1 MFCTNCGQK
10 IEDGMKFCPNC
21 GQPVTPETSAA
32 ANASALSTDDAAA
45 VNASALGTEAAATVN
60 ASDLGAD
67 DAAVETVESTTAA
80 SAATEDTSAATDV
93 EASAENA
100 PAGRMDEASA
110 TPAAGSASKMPP
122 ETPDGNASADTL
134 GNTTEQYRRRLE
146 EGRAASGTE
155 GNTSGVAHSTHAG
168 ATDTQL
174 NGSTAQSHSGS
185 SDQTQPN
192 SGTAQ
197 QQTPPPVN
205 HGPAV
210 NGIPSEPD
218 GNGTI
223 RTVGLILLILTV
235 LFAVPQIWITIA
247 SFFHIL
253 QNLFSFSFHGFVD
266 LMYSFLNFI
275 LNVVKLAGYGFIGGG
290 MYLVWK
296 KWSDRDAEPLLMTVI
311 AGGVM
316 LVLEALL
323 RGIFSALFHRY
334 YAIGSASWGIG
345 FAILAI
351 VLLVVL
357 ITQKQLNPFAGLAGN
372 FADGLRRDL
381 DRVTDLAQGKNT
393 SACPNS
399 SAAYGSGYDTNTFDG
414 SDAQQAAGAGAS
426 DAKAYGAAD
435 DSIGAQTSTGD
446 HSTAGGPTGGAGQT
460 TADADG
466 NFNRYYQSQSQP
478 GGVYTGLLKTDR
490 SLVLYILLGFLTC
503 GIYQLY
509 VFYTIMRDVNVACD
523 GDGRHTPGLL
533 EFILFGILTCG
544 IYDLYWF
551 YSVGNRLA
559 DNAPRYGLHFQENGT
574 TLLLWMLIGSL
585 LCFIGS
591 YVGIYFLLNNV
602 NAICSA
608 YNQQR

>member
-10 IEDGMKFCPNC
+10 LEDGMKFCPNC
-21 GQPVTPETSAA
+21 GQPVAPETADA
-32 ANASALSTDDAAA
+32 ANASALST
-45 VNASALGTEAAATVN
+45 EAAATAN
-60 ASDLGAD
+60 ASALGAD
-67 DAAVETVESTTAA
+67 DAAVETVESTTAS
-80 SAATEDTSAATDV
+80 SAAMEDTSAAADA

-110 TPAAGSASKMPP
+110 TPAAGSASEMPP

-134 GNTTEQYRRRLE
+134 GNTTEQYKRRLE

-155 GNTSGVAHSTHAG
+155 ENSSGAAHSTQAG
-168 ATDTQL
+168 ASADTQ
-174 NGSTAQSHSGS
+174 SGS
-185 SDQTQPN
+185 S
-192 SGTAQ
+192 TA

-205 HGPAV
+205 HGPAM
-210 NGIPSEPD
+210 NGIPSEPNGD
-218 GNGTI
+218 GTI

-235 LFAVPQIWITIA
+235 LFAVPQIWTTIA
-247 SFFHIL
+247 SFFRII
-253 QNLFSFSFHGFVD
+253 QNLFSFSFHSFVE

-323 RGIFSALFHRY
+323 RGILSALFHRY

-381 DRVTDLAQGKNT
+381 DRVTDLAQEKN
-393 SACPNS
+393 
-399 SAAYGSGYDTNTFDG
+399 SAARTT
-414 SDAQQAAGAGAS
+414 AS
-426 DAKAYGAAD
+426 DAKAYGATD
-435 DSIGAQTSTGD
+435 DSIGAQTGTAD
-446 HSTAGGPTGGAGQT
+446 HSAVGVSHGNGGPE

-466 NFNRYYQSQSQP
+466 NFNRYYQAKSQT
-478 GGVYTGLLKTDR
+478 GGVYTGPLKTDR

>member
-10 IEDGMKFCPNC
+10 LEYGMKFCPNC
-21 GQPVTPETSAA
+21 GQPVAPETVDA
-32 ANASALSTDDAAA
+32 ANTSALS
-45 VNASALGTEAAATVN
+45 TEAAATAN
-60 ASDLGAD
+60 ASALGAD
-67 DAAVETVESTTAA
+67 DAAVETVESTTAS
-80 SAATEDTSAATDV
+80 SAAMEDTSAAADA

-110 TPAAGSASKMPP
+110 TPAAGSASEMPP

-134 GNTTEQYRRRLE
+134 GNTTEQYKRRLE

-155 GNTSGVAHSTHAG
+155 ENTSGAAHSTQAG
-168 ATDTQL
+168 ASADTQ
-174 NGSTAQSHSGS
+174 SGS
-185 SDQTQPN
+185 S
-192 SGTAQ
+192 TA

-218 GNGTI
+218 GDGTI
-223 RTVGLILLILTV
+223 RTVGFILLILTV
-235 LFAVPQIWITIA
+235 LFAVPQIWTTIA
-247 SFFHIL
+247 SFFRIL
-253 QNLFSFSFHGFVD
+253 QNLVSFSFHGFVN

-290 MYLVWK
+290 LYLVWK

-323 RGIFSALFHRY
+323 RGILSALFQRY

-381 DRVTDLAQGKNT
+381 DRVTDLAQGKNSGAT
-393 SACPNS
+393 D
-399 SAAYGSGYDTNTFDG
+399 GSGYDTNTFG
-414 SDAQQAAGAGAS
+414 GGNPQAAGANAA

-435 DSIGAQTSTGD
+435 GSIGAQTGTGD
-446 HSTAGGPTGGAGQT
+446 HSTAGGATS
-460 TADADG
+460 ADADG
-466 NFNRYYQSQSQP
+466 NFNRYYQSQSQT
-478 GGVYTGLLKTDR
+478 GSVYTGPLKTDR

>member
-21 GQPVTPETSAA
+21 GQPVAPETAA
-32 ANASALSTDDAAA
+32 TANASALSTEA
-45 VNASALGTEAAATVN
+45 VATANASALGTEAAATVN
-60 ASDLGAD
+60 ASALGAD
-67 DAAVETVESTTAA
+67 DVAVETAESTTAA
-80 SAATEDTSAATDV
+80 NAASEDTSAAADA

-110 TPAAGSASKMPP
+110 TPAASSASKMPP

-146 EGRAASGTE
+146 EGHAASGTE
-155 GNTSGVAHSTHAG
+155 GNTSGAAHSTQAG
-168 ATDTQL
+168 AASGTQ
-174 NGSTAQSHSGS
+174 SSSS

-235 LFAVPQIWITIA
+235 LFAVPQIWTTIA

-253 QNLFSFSFHGFVD
+253 QNLFSFSFHGFVN

-323 RGIFSALFHRY
+323 RGILSALFHRY

-399 SAAYGSGYDTNTFDG
+399 SAAYGSGYDTSTFGG
-414 SDAQQAAGAGAS
+414 SDAQQATGAGAF
-426 DAKAYGAAD
+426 
-435 DSIGAQTSTGD
+435 
-446 HSTAGGPTGGAGQT
+446 
-460 TADADG
+460 DADG
-466 NFNRYYQSQSQP
+466 NFNRYYQSQSQK
-478 GGVYTGLLKTDR
+478 GGVYTGPLKTDR
-490 SLVLYILLGFLTC
+490 SLVLYILLGILTC

>member
-21 GQPVTPETSAA
+21 GQPVAPETAA
-32 ANASALSTDDAAA
+32 TANASALS
-45 VNASALGTEAAATVN
+45 TEAAATVN
-60 ASDLGAD
+60 ASALGAD
-67 DAAVETVESTTAA
+67 DAAVETVESTTVA
-80 SAATEDTSAATDV
+80 SAATEDTSAAADA
-93 EASAENA
+93 EASAEN
-100 PAGRMDEASA
+100 
-110 TPAAGSASKMPP
+110 TPAD
-122 ETPDGNASADTL
+122 TPL
-134 GNTTEQYRRRLE
+134 GNTTEQYKHRLE

-155 GNTSGVAHSTHAG
+155 GNTSGAAHSAHAG

-218 GNGTI
+218 GDGTI

-235 LFAVPQIWITIA
+235 LFAVPQIWTTIA
-247 SFFHIL
+247 SFFRIL
-253 QNLFSFSFHGFVD
+253 QNHLFSFSFHGFVNI
-266 LMYSFLNFI
+266 MYSFLNFI

-316 LVLEALL
+316 LVLEVLL
-323 RGIFSALFHRY
+323 RGILSALFHRY

-393 SACPNS
+393 SARPNS
-399 SAAYGSGYDTNTFDG
+399 SAAYGSGYDTSTFGG
-414 SDAQQAAGAGAS
+414 SDAQQATGAGAS
-426 DAKAYGAAD
+426 DAKAYGATD
-435 DSIGAQTSTGD
+435 DSIGAQTGTAD
-446 HSTAGGPTGGAGQT
+446 HSAAGVSHGNGGPE

-466 NFNRYYQSQSQP
+466 NFNRYYQTQSQP
-478 GGVYTGLLKTDR
+478 GGGYTGPLKTDR
-490 SLVLYILLGFLTC
+490 SLVLYILLGILTC

-585 LCFIGS
+585 LCFIGN

>member
-10 IEDGMKFCPNC
+10 LEDGMKFCPNC
-21 GQPVTPETSAA
+21 GQPVAPETADA
-32 ANASALSTDDAAA
+32 ANASALST
-45 VNASALGTEAAATVN
+45 EAAATAN

-67 DAAVETVESTTAA
+67 DAVVETAESTTAS
-80 SAATEDTSAATDV
+80 SAAMEDTSAAADA

-110 TPAAGSASKMPP
+110 TPAAGSASEMPP

-134 GNTTEQYRRRLE
+134 GNTTEQYKRRLE

-155 GNTSGVAHSTHAG
+155 ENSSGAAHSTQAG
-168 ATDTQL
+168 ASADTQ
-174 NGSTAQSHSGS
+174 SGS
-185 SDQTQPN
+185 S
-192 SGTAQ
+192 TA

-205 HGPAV
+205 HGPAM
-210 NGIPSEPD
+210 NGIPSEPNGD
-218 GNGTI
+218 GTI

-235 LFAVPQIWITIA
+235 LFAVPQIWTTIA
-247 SFFHIL
+247 SFFCII
-253 QNLFSFSFHGFVD
+253 QNLFSFSFHSFVE

-316 LVLEALL
+316 LVLETLL

-381 DRVTDLAQGKNT
+381 DRVTDLAQEKN
-393 SACPNS
+393 
-399 SAAYGSGYDTNTFDG
+399 SAARAT
-414 SDAQQAAGAGAS
+414 AS
-426 DAKAYGAAD
+426 DAKAYGATD
-435 DSIGAQTSTGD
+435 DSIGAQTGTAD
-446 HSTAGGPTGGAGQT
+446 HSAAGVSHGNGGPE

-466 NFNRYYQSQSQP
+466 NFNRYYQSQSQT
-478 GGVYTGLLKTDR
+478 GGVYTGPLKTDR

-574 TLLLWMLIGSL
+574 TILLWMLIGSL

-591 YVGIYFLLNNV
+591 YVGIYFLLNNM

>member
-10 IEDGMKFCPNC
+10 LEDGMKFCPNC
-21 GQPVTPETSAA
+21 GQPVAPETADA
-32 ANASALSTDDAAA
+32 ANASALSTDDAA
-45 VNASALGTEAAATVN
+45 
-60 ASDLGAD
+60 
-67 DAAVETVESTTAA
+67 VETVESTTAS
-80 SAATEDTSAATDV
+80 SAAMEDTSAAADA

-110 TPAAGSASKMPP
+110 TPAAGSASEMPP

-134 GNTTEQYRRRLE
+134 GNTTEQYKRRLE

-155 GNTSGVAHSTHAG
+155 ENSSGVAHSTQAG
-168 ATDTQL
+168 ASADTQ
-174 NGSTAQSHSGS
+174 SGS
-185 SDQTQPN
+185 S
-192 SGTAQ
+192 TA

-205 HGPAV
+205 HGPAM
-210 NGIPSEPD
+210 NGIPSEPNGD
-218 GNGTI
+218 GTI

-235 LFAVPQIWITIA
+235 LFAVPQIWTTIA
-247 SFFHIL
+247 SFFRIL
-253 QNLFSFSFHGFVD
+253 QNLFSFSFHSFVE

-316 LVLEALL
+316 LVLETLL

-381 DRVTDLAQGKNT
+381 DRVTDLAQEKN
-393 SACPNS
+393 
-399 SAAYGSGYDTNTFDG
+399 SAARAT
-414 SDAQQAAGAGAS
+414 AS
-426 DAKAYGAAD
+426 DAKAYGATD
-435 DSIGAQTSTGD
+435 DSIGAQTGTAD
-446 HSTAGGPTGGAGQT
+446 HSAAGVSHGNGGPETV
-460 TADADG
+460 DADG

-478 GGVYTGLLKTDR
+478 GGGYTGPLKTDR
-490 SLVLYILLGFLTC
+490 SLVLYILLGILTC

-585 LCFIGS
+585 LCFIGN

>member
-10 IEDGMKFCPNC
+10 LEDGMKFCPNC
-21 GQPVTPETSAA
+21 GQPVAPETAVA
-32 ANASALSTDDAAA
+32 ANASALSTEAAA
-45 VNASALGTEAAATVN
+45 MANASALGAV
-60 ASDLGAD
+60 

-80 SAATEDTSAATDV
+80 SAATEDTSAAADA
-93 EASAENA
+93 EASAEN
-100 PAGRMDEASA
+100 
-110 TPAAGSASKMPP
+110 TPAD
-122 ETPDGNASADTL
+122 TPL
-134 GNTTEQYRRRLE
+134 GNTTEQYKHRLE

-155 GNTSGVAHSTHAG
+155 GNTSGAAHSAHAG

-174 NGSTAQSHSGS
+174 NGSIAQSHSGS

-218 GNGTI
+218 GDGTI

-235 LFAVPQIWITIA
+235 LFAVPQIWTTIA
-247 SFFHIL
+247 SFFRIL
-253 QNLFSFSFHGFVD
+253 QNHLFSFSFHGFVN

-316 LVLEALL
+316 LVLEVLL
-323 RGIFSALFHRY
+323 RGILSALFHRY

-393 SACPNS
+393 SARPNS
-399 SAAYGSGYDTNTFDG
+399 SAAYGSGYDTSTFGG
-414 SDAQQAAGAGAS
+414 SDAQQATGAGAS
-426 DAKAYGAAD
+426 DAKPYGAAD

-460 TADADG
+460 TVDADG

-478 GGVYTGLLKTDR
+478 GGGYTGPLKTDR
-490 SLVLYILLGFLTC
+490 SLVLYILLGILTC

-544 IYDLYWF
+544 IYDLYWL

>member
-10 IEDGMKFCPNC
+10 LEDGMKFCPNC
-21 GQPVTPETSAA
+21 GQPVAPETADA
-32 ANASALSTDDAAA
+32 ANASD
-45 VNASALGTEAAATVN
+45 LGTEAADAAN

-80 SAATEDTSAATDV
+80 SAALEDTSAAADA
-93 EASAENA
+93 EASAESA
-100 PAGRMDEASA
+100 PA
-110 TPAAGSASKMPP
+110 
-122 ETPDGNASADTL
+122 ETPL
-134 GNTTEQYRRRLE
+134 GNTTEQYKRRLE
-146 EGRAASGTE
+146 EGHAASGTE
-155 GNTSGVAHSTHAG
+155 GNSSGAAHSTQAG
-168 ATDTQL
+168 ATDTQS
-174 NGSTAQSHSGS
+174 NGSTAQSSSS
-185 SDQTQPN
+185 SDQAQPN
-192 SGTAQ
+192 SGTTR

-235 LFAVPQIWITIA
+235 LFAVPQIWTTIA
-247 SFFHIL
+247 SFFRIL
-253 QNLFSFSFHGFVD
+253 QNLVSFSFHGFVN

-290 MYLVWK
+290 LYLVWK

-323 RGIFSALFHRY
+323 RGILSALFHRY

-381 DRVTDLAQGKNT
+381 DRVTDLAQGKNSGAT
-393 SACPNS
+393 D
-399 SAAYGSGYDTNTFDG
+399 GSGYDTNTFG
-414 SDAQQAAGAGAS
+414 GGNPQAAGANAA
-426 DAKAYGAAD
+426 DAKAYGAAG
-435 DSIGAQTSTGD
+435 DSIGAQTGTGD
-446 HSTAGGPTGGAGQT
+446 HSTAGGATS
-460 TADADG
+460 ADADG
-466 NFNRYYQSQSQP
+466 NFNRYYQSQSQT
-478 GGVYTGLLKTDR
+478 GSVYTGPLKTDR

>member
-21 GQPVTPETSAA
+21 GQPVTPETAGA
-32 ANASALSTDDAAA
+32 ANASALST
-45 VNASALGTEAAATVN
+45 EAAATAN
-60 ASDLGAD
+60 DSDLGAE
-67 DAAVETVESTTAA
+67 DAAAETVETAAA
-80 SAATEDTSAATDV
+80 SAAPEDTTAAADV
-93 EASAENA
+93 ETSAESA
-100 PAGRMDEASA
+100 TAGPMDEASA
-110 TPAAGSASKMPP
+110 APAADPASEMPAETAAGSTTA
-122 ETPDGNASADTL
+122 ETPL
-134 GNTTEQYRRRLE
+134 GNTTEQYKRRLE
-146 EGRAASGTE
+146 EGHAASGTE
-155 GNTSGVAHSTHAG
+155 GNTSGAA
-168 ATDTQL
+168 
-174 NGSTAQSHSGS
+174 
-185 SDQTQPN
+185 
-192 SGTAQ
+192 

-235 LFAVPQIWITIA
+235 LFAVPQIWSTIA
-247 SFFHIL
+247 SFFRII
-253 QNLFSFSFHGFVD
+253 QNLFSFSYHGFVN
-266 LMYSFLNFI
+266 LIYSFLNFI

-290 MYLVWK
+290 LYLVWK

-311 AGGVM
+311 AGGVV

-323 RGIFSALFHRY
+323 RGIISAIFQRY

-357 ITQKQLNPFAGLAGN
+357 ITQKQLNPFAGLSGN
-372 FADGLRRDL
+372 LADGLRRDL
-381 DRVTDLAQGKNT
+381 DRVTDLAQGKNST
-393 SACPNS
+393 
-399 SAAYGSGYDTNTFDG
+399 GGYDTSTFG
-414 SDAQQAAGAGAS
+414 GGNAQAAGTNAA
-426 DAKAYGAAD
+426 DAKAYGAAG
-435 DSIGAQTSTGD
+435 DSIGAQTGTAD

-478 GGVYTGLLKTDR
+478 GGGYTGPLKTDR

-559 DNAPRYGLHFQENGT
+559 DNAPRYGLRFQENGT

-602 NAICSA
+602 NAICNA
-608 YNQQR
+608 YNQQRS

>member
-21 GQPVTPETSAA
+21 GQPVTPETAGA
-32 ANASALSTDDAAA
+32 ANASALGTDDAAA
-45 VNASALGTEAAATVN
+45 
-60 ASDLGAD
+60 
-67 DAAVETVESTTAA
+67 ETVETAAA
-80 SAATEDTSAATDV
+80 SAAPEDTTAAADV
-93 EASAENA
+93 ETSAESA
-100 PAGRMDEASA
+100 TAGPMDEASA
-110 TPAAGSASKMPP
+110 APAADPASEMPAETAAGSTTA
-122 ETPDGNASADTL
+122 ETPL
-134 GNTTEQYRRRLE
+134 GNTTEQYKRRLE
-146 EGRAASGTE
+146 EGHAASGTE
-155 GNTSGVAHSTHAG
+155 GNTSGAA
-168 ATDTQL
+168 
-174 NGSTAQSHSGS
+174 
-185 SDQTQPN
+185 
-192 SGTAQ
+192 

-235 LFAVPQIWITIA
+235 LFAVPQIWSTIA
-247 SFFHIL
+247 SFFRII
-253 QNLFSFSFHGFVD
+253 QNLFSFSYHGFVN
-266 LMYSFLNFI
+266 LIYSFLNFI

-290 MYLVWK
+290 LYLVWK

-311 AGGVM
+311 AGGVV

-323 RGIFSALFHRY
+323 RGIISAIFQRY

-357 ITQKQLNPFAGLAGN
+357 ITQKQLNPFAGLSGN
-372 FADGLRRDL
+372 LADGLRRDL
-381 DRVTDLAQGKNT
+381 DRVTDLAQGKNST
-393 SACPNS
+393 
-399 SAAYGSGYDTNTFDG
+399 GGYDTSTFG
-414 SDAQQAAGAGAS
+414 GGNAQAAGTNAA
-426 DAKAYGAAD
+426 DAKAYGAAG
-435 DSIGAQTSTGD
+435 DSIGAQTGTAD
-446 HSTAGGPTGGAGQT
+446 HSTAGGPTSGADHGNGGTQT
-460 TADADG
+460 ANADG

-478 GGVYTGLLKTDR
+478 GGGYTGPLKTDR

-559 DNAPRYGLHFQENGT
+559 DNAPRYGLRFQENGT

-602 NAICSA
+602 NAICNA

>member
-10 IEDGMKFCPNC
+10 LEDGMKFCPNC
-21 GQPVTPETSAA
+21 GQPVAPETADA
-32 ANASALSTDDAAA
+32 ANASALGA
-45 VNASALGTEAAATVN
+45 V
-60 ASDLGAD
+60 
-67 DAAVETVESTTAA
+67 DAAVETAESTTAD
-80 SAATEDTSAATDV
+80 AAPEDTSAAADA
-93 EASAENA
+93 EASAESA
-100 PAGRMDEASA
+100 PAGRMDEAFA
-110 TPAAGSASKMPP
+110 TPAAGSASEMPP

-134 GNTTEQYRRRLE
+134 GNTTEQYKRRLE

-155 GNTSGVAHSTHAG
+155 GNTSGAAHSTQAG
-168 ATDTQL
+168 ASADTQS
-174 NGSTAQSHSGS
+174 GSSTAQSHSGS

-218 GNGTI
+218 GDGTI

-235 LFAVPQIWITIA
+235 LFAVPQIWTTIA
-247 SFFHIL
+247 SFFRII
-253 QNLFSFSFHGFVD
+253 QNLFSFSFHSFVE

-323 RGIFSALFHRY
+323 RGILSALFHRY

-357 ITQKQLNPFAGLAGN
+357 ITQKQLNPFTGLAGN

-381 DRVTDLAQGKNT
+381 DRVTDLAQEKN
-393 SACPNS
+393 
-399 SAAYGSGYDTNTFDG
+399 SAARAT
-414 SDAQQAAGAGAS
+414 AS
-426 DAKAYGAAD
+426 DAKAYGATD
-435 DSIGAQTSTGD
+435 DSIGAQTGTAD
-446 HSTAGGPTGGAGQT
+446 HSAAGVSHGNGGSE

-466 NFNRYYQSQSQP
+466 NFNSYYQSQRQT
-478 GGVYTGLLKTDR
+478 GGVYTGPLKTDR

-574 TLLLWMLIGSL
+574 TILLWMLIGSL

>member
-21 GQPVTPETSAA
+21 GQPVTPETAA
-32 ANASALSTDDAAA
+32 VVNASALSTDDAAA
-45 VNASALGTEAAATVN
+45 VNASALGTEAVAAAN
-60 ASDLGAD
+60 ASALDTE
-67 DAAVETVESTTAA
+67 AAAAETVETAA
-80 SAATEDTSAATDV
+80 S
-93 EASAENA
+93 
-100 PAGRMDEASA
+100 ASA
-110 TPAAGSASKMPP
+110 TPADTPLSASTESSSESAPVDRMDEVSDAPAADSASEMSA
-122 ETPDGNASADTL
+122 ETPAENASADTPL
-134 GNTTEQYRRRLE
+134 GNTTEQYKRRLE
-146 EGRAASGTE
+146 EGHAASGTE
-155 GNTSGVAHSTHAG
+155 GNTSGAAHSTQAG
-168 ATDTQL
+168 ATAGTQ
-174 NGSTAQSHSGS
+174 SSSS
-185 SDQTQPN
+185 SDQAHPN
-192 SGTAQ
+192 SGTTR

-235 LFAVPQIWITIA
+235 LFAVPQIWSTIA
-247 SFFHIL
+247 SFFRII
-253 QNLFSFSFHGFVD
+253 QNLFSFSYHGFVN
-266 LMYSFLNFI
+266 LIYSFLNFI

-290 MYLVWK
+290 LYLVWK

-311 AGGVM
+311 AGGVV

-323 RGIFSALFHRY
+323 RGIISAVFQRY

-357 ITQKQLNPFAGLAGN
+357 ITQKQLNPFAGLSGN
-372 FADGLRRDL
+372 LADGLRRDL
-381 DRVTDLAQGKNT
+381 DRVTDLAQGKNST
-393 SACPNS
+393 
-399 SAAYGSGYDTNTFDG
+399 GGYDTSTFG
-414 SDAQQAAGAGAS
+414 GGNAQAAGTNAT
-426 DAKAYGAAD
+426 DAKAYGAAT
-435 DSIGAQTSTGD
+435 DSIGAQNGAAD
-446 HSTAGGPTGGAGQT
+446 HSTAGGQTSGADHGNGGTQ
-460 TADADG
+460 TADEDG

-478 GGVYTGLLKTDR
+478 GGGYTGPLKTDR

-509 VFYTIMRDVNVACD
+509 VFYTIMRDVNVVCD

-559 DNAPRYGLHFQENGT
+559 DNAPRYGLRFQENGT

-602 NAICSA
+602 NAICNA
-608 YNQQR
+608 YNQQRS

>member
-10 IEDGMKFCPNC
+10 LEDGMKFCPNC
-21 GQPVTPETSAA
+21 GQPVAPETADA
-32 ANASALSTDDAAA
+32 ANASALST
-45 VNASALGTEAAATVN
+45 EAAATAN
-60 ASDLGAD
+60 ASALGAD
-67 DAAVETVESTTAA
+67 DAAVETVESTTAS
-80 SAATEDTSAATDV
+80 SAAMEDTSAAADA

-110 TPAAGSASKMPP
+110 TPAAGSASEMPP

-134 GNTTEQYRRRLE
+134 GNTTEQYKRRLE

-155 GNTSGVAHSTHAG
+155 ENSSGVAHSTQAG
-168 ATDTQL
+168 ASADTQ
-174 NGSTAQSHSGS
+174 SGS
-185 SDQTQPN
+185 S
-192 SGTAQ
+192 TA

-205 HGPAV
+205 HGPAM
-210 NGIPSEPD
+210 NGIPSEPNGD
-218 GNGTI
+218 GTI

-235 LFAVPQIWITIA
+235 LFAVPQIWTTIA
-247 SFFHIL
+247 SFFCII
-253 QNLFSFSFHGFVD
+253 QNLFSFSFHSFVE

-323 RGIFSALFHRY
+323 RGILSALFQRY

-381 DRVTDLAQGKNT
+381 DRVTDLAQEKN
-393 SACPNS
+393 
-399 SAAYGSGYDTNTFDG
+399 SAARAT
-414 SDAQQAAGAGAS
+414 AS
-426 DAKAYGAAD
+426 DAKEYGATD
-435 DSIGAQTSTGD
+435 DSIGAQTGTAD
-446 HSTAGGPTGGAGQT
+446 HSAAGVSHGNGGPE

-466 NFNRYYQSQSQP
+466 NFNSYYQAKSQQ
-478 GGVYTGLLKTDR
+478 GGVYTGPLKTDR

>member
-10 IEDGMKFCPNC
+10 LEDGMKFCPNC
-21 GQPVTPETSAA
+21 GQPVAPETADA
-32 ANASALSTDDAAA
+32 ANASALGTGDATAA
-45 VNASALGTEAAATVN
+45 NASALGTEAVVAAN
-60 ASDLGAD
+60 ASTLGTD
-67 DAAVETVESTTAA
+67 DAAAETVETAAA
-80 SAATEDTSAATDV
+80 SAAPEDTPAAADV
-93 EASAENA
+93 ETSAESA
-100 PAGRMDEASA
+100 TAGPMDEASA
-110 TPAAGSASKMPP
+110 APAADPASEMPAETAAGSTTA
-122 ETPDGNASADTL
+122 ETPL
-134 GNTTEQYRRRLE
+134 GNTTEQYKRRLE
-146 EGRAASGTE
+146 EGHASSGTE
-155 GNTSGVAHSTHAG
+155 GNTSGAA
-168 ATDTQL
+168 
-174 NGSTAQSHSGS
+174 
-185 SDQTQPN
+185 
-192 SGTAQ
+192 

-235 LFAVPQIWITIA
+235 LFAVPQIWSTIA
-247 SFFHIL
+247 SFFRII
-253 QNLFSFSFHGFVD
+253 QNLFSFSYHGFVN
-266 LMYSFLNFI
+266 LIYSFLNFI

-290 MYLVWK
+290 LYLVWK

-311 AGGVM
+311 AGGVV

-323 RGIFSALFHRY
+323 RGIISTVFQRY

-357 ITQKQLNPFAGLAGN
+357 ITQKQLNPFAGLSGN

-381 DRVTDLAQGKNT
+381 DRVTNLAQGKN
-393 SACPNS
+393 SATC
-399 SAAYGSGYDTNTFDG
+399 GGGYDTNTFG
-414 SDAQQAAGAGAS
+414 GGNAQAAGVNAA
-426 DAKAYGAAD
+426 DAKAYGAAG
-435 DSIGAQTSTGD
+435 DSIGAQTGTAD

-478 GGVYTGLLKTDR
+478 GGGYTGPLKTDR

-559 DNAPRYGLHFQENGT
+559 DNAPRYGLRFQENGT

-602 NAICSA
+602 NAICNA

>member
-21 GQPVTPETSAA
+21 GQPVTPETAA
-32 ANASALSTDDAAA
+32 VVNASALSTDDADA
-45 VNASALGTEAAATVN
+45 VNASALGT
-60 ASDLGAD
+60 D
-67 DAAVETVESTTAA
+67 DAAAETVETAAAA
-80 SAATEDTSAATDV
+80 SAAPEDTSAAADV
-93 EASAENA
+93 ETSAE
-100 PAGRMDEASA
+100 SA
-110 TPAAGSASKMPP
+110 TA
-122 ETPDGNASADTL
+122 ETPL
-134 GNTTEQYRRRLE
+134 GNTTEQYKRRLE
-146 EGRAASGTE
+146 EGHAASGTE
-155 GNTSGVAHSTHAG
+155 GNTSGAAHSTQAG
-168 ATDTQL
+168 ATAGTQS
-174 NGSTAQSHSGS
+174 NGST
-185 SDQTQPN
+185 DQAQPN
-192 SGTAQ
+192 SGTTR
-197 QQTPPPVN
+197 QQTPSPVN

-235 LFAVPQIWITIA
+235 LFAVPQIWATIA
-247 SFFHIL
+247 SFFRII
-253 QNLFSFSFHGFVD
+253 QNLFSFSYHGFVN
-266 LMYSFLNFI
+266 LIYSFLNFI

-311 AGGVM
+311 AGGVV

-323 RGIFSALFHRY
+323 RGIISAIFQRH

-357 ITQKQLNPFAGLAGN
+357 ITQKQLNPFAGLSGN

-381 DRVTDLAQGKNT
+381 DRVTDLAQGKN
-393 SACPNS
+393 
-399 SAAYGSGYDTNTFDG
+399 SGYDTSTFG
-414 SDAQQAAGAGAS
+414 SSDAQAAGANAS
-426 DAKAYGAAD
+426 NAKAYGAAG
-435 DSIGAQTSTGD
+435 DSIGAQNGAAD
-446 HSTAGGPTGGAGQT
+446 HSTAGGSTGGAGSSS
-460 TADADG
+460 ADADG

-478 GGVYTGLLKTDR
+478 GGYTGPLKTDR

-523 GDGRHTPGLL
+523 GDGKHTPGLL

-559 DNAPRYGLHFQENGT
+559 DNAPRYGLRFQENGT

-602 NAICSA
+602 NAICNA
-608 YNQQR
+608 YNQQRS

>member
-21 GQPVTPETSAA
+21 GQPVTPETAA
-32 ANASALSTDDAAA
+32 V
-45 VNASALGTEAAATVN
+45 VNASALGT
-60 ASDLGAD
+60 D
-67 DAAVETVESTTAA
+67 DAAAETVETAA
-80 SAATEDTSAATDV
+80 VASTAPED
-93 EASAENA
+93 
-100 PAGRMDEASA
+100 
-110 TPAAGSASKMPP
+110 TPAAADVETSAESA
-122 ETPDGNASADTL
+122 TADTPL
-134 GNTTEQYRRRLE
+134 GNTTEQYKHRIE
-146 EGRAASGTE
+146 ENAA
-155 GNTSGVAHSTHAG
+155 
-168 ATDTQL
+168 
-174 NGSTAQSHSGS
+174 
-185 SDQTQPN
+185 
-192 SGTAQ
+192 

-235 LFAVPQIWITIA
+235 LFAVPQIWSTIA
-247 SFFHIL
+247 SFFRII
-253 QNLFSFSFHGFVD
+253 QNLFSFSFHGFVN
-266 LMYSFLNFI
+266 LIYSFLNFI

-290 MYLVWK
+290 LYLVWK

-311 AGGVM
+311 AGGVV

-323 RGIFSALFHRY
+323 RGIISAIFQRH

-357 ITQKQLNPFAGLAGN
+357 ITQKQLNPFAGLSGN
-372 FADGLRRDL
+372 LADGLRRDL
-381 DRVTDLAQGKNT
+381 DRVTDLAQGKN
-393 SACPNS
+393 SNFQPNS
-399 SAAYGSGYDTNTFDG
+399 GATDGSGYDTNTFG
-414 SDAQQAAGAGAS
+414 GGNAQAAGANAA

-435 DSIGAQTSTGD
+435 DSIGAQTGTAG

-478 GGVYTGLLKTDR
+478 GGGYTGPLKTDR

-559 DNAPRYGLHFQENGT
+559 DNAPRYGLRFQENGT

-602 NAICSA
+602 NAICNA
-608 YNQQR
+608 YNQQRS

>member
-10 IEDGMKFCPNC
+10 LEDGMKFCPNC
-21 GQPVTPETSAA
+21 GQPVAPETADA
-32 ANASALSTDDAAA
+32 ANASALSTEAATTA
-45 VNASALGTEAAATVN
+45 NASA
-60 ASDLGAD
+60 LGAD
-67 DAAVETVESTTAA
+67 DAAVETVESTTAS
-80 SAATEDTSAATDV
+80 SAAMEDTSAAADA

-110 TPAAGSASKMPP
+110 TPAAGSASEMPP
-122 ETPDGNASADTL
+122 ETLDGNASADTL
-134 GNTTEQYRRRLE
+134 GNTTEQYKRRLE

-155 GNTSGVAHSTHAG
+155 ENSSGAAHSTQAG
-168 ATDTQL
+168 ASADTQ
-174 NGSTAQSHSGS
+174 SGS
-185 SDQTQPN
+185 S
-192 SGTAQ
+192 TA

-205 HGPAV
+205 HGPAM
-210 NGIPSEPD
+210 NGIPSEPNGD
-218 GNGTI
+218 GTI

-235 LFAVPQIWITIA
+235 LFAVPQIWTTIA
-247 SFFHIL
+247 SFFCII
-253 QNLFSFSFHGFVD
+253 QNLFSFSFHSFVE

-316 LVLEALL
+316 LVLETLL

-381 DRVTDLAQGKNT
+381 DRVTDLAQEKN
-393 SACPNS
+393 
-399 SAAYGSGYDTNTFDG
+399 SAARAT
-414 SDAQQAAGAGAS
+414 AS
-426 DAKAYGAAD
+426 DAKAYGATD
-435 DSIGAQTSTGD
+435 DSIGAQTGTAD
-446 HSTAGGPTGGAGQT
+446 HSAAGVSHGNGGPE

-478 GGVYTGLLKTDR
+478 GGGYTGPLKTDR
-490 SLVLYILLGFLTC
+490 SLVLYILLGILTC

>member
-21 GQPVTPETSAA
+21 GQPVTPETTAT
-32 ANASALSTDDAAA
+32 ANASALSTEAAA
-45 VNASALGTEAAATVN
+45 TANASALGTEAVAA
-60 ASDLGAD
+60 
-67 DAAVETVESTTAA
+67 ETVKTAAAA
-80 SAATEDTSAATDV
+80 SAAPEDTTAAADV
-93 EASAENA
+93 ETSAESA
-100 PAGRMDEASA
+100 TAGPMDEASA
-110 TPAAGSASKMPP
+110 APAADPASEMSPDTPA
-122 ETPDGNASADTL
+122 ENASADTTAETPL
-134 GNTTEQYRRRLE
+134 GNTTEQYKRRLE
-146 EGRAASGTE
+146 EGHAASGTE
-155 GNTSGVAHSTHAG
+155 GNTSGAA
-168 ATDTQL
+168 
-174 NGSTAQSHSGS
+174 
-185 SDQTQPN
+185 
-192 SGTAQ
+192 

-235 LFAVPQIWITIA
+235 LFAVPQIWATIA
-247 SFFHIL
+247 SFFRII
-253 QNLFSFSFHGFVD
+253 QNLFSFSYHGFVN
-266 LMYSFLNFI
+266 LIYSFLNFI

-290 MYLVWK
+290 LYLVWK

-311 AGGVM
+311 AGGVV

-323 RGIFSALFHRY
+323 RGIISAIFQRH

-357 ITQKQLNPFAGLAGN
+357 ITQKQLNPFAGLSGN
-372 FADGLRRDL
+372 LADGLRRDL
-381 DRVTDLAQGKNT
+381 DRVTDLAQGKN
-393 SACPNS
+393 SATC
-399 SAAYGSGYDTNTFDG
+399 GGYDTNTFGG
-414 SDAQQAAGAGAS
+414 SDAQQAAGANAA
-426 DAKAYGAAD
+426 DAKAYGAAA
-435 DSIGAQTSTGD
+435 DSIGAQNGAAD
-446 HSTAGGPTGGAGQT
+446 HSTAGGPTSGADHGNGGTQT
-460 TADADG
+460 ANADG

-478 GGVYTGLLKTDR
+478 GGGYTGPLKTDR

-559 DNAPRYGLHFQENGT
+559 DNAPRYGLRFQENGT

-591 YVGIYFLLNNV
+591 YVGVYFLLNNV
-602 NAICSA
+602 NAICNA
-608 YNQQR
+608 YNQQRS

>member
-21 GQPVTPETSAA
+21 GQPVMPET
-32 ANASALSTDDAAA
+32 AAA
-45 VNASALGTEAAATVN
+45 VNASALGV
-60 ASDLGAD
+60 D
-67 DAAVETVESTTAA
+67 DAAAETVETAAAA
-80 SAATEDTSAATDV
+80 SATPEDTPAAADAET
-93 EASAENA
+93 SAENAPAAADAETSAEGA

-110 TPAAGSASKMPP
+110 ATAADSASEMSAETPAENTSA
-122 ETPDGNASADTL
+122 ETPL
-134 GNTTEQYRRRLE
+134 GNTTEQYKRRLE
-146 EGRAASGTE
+146 EGHAASGTE
-155 GNTSGVAHSTHAG
+155 GNTSGAS
-168 ATDTQL
+168 
-174 NGSTAQSHSGS
+174 
-185 SDQTQPN
+185 
-192 SGTAQ
+192 

-235 LFAVPQIWITIA
+235 LFAVPQIWTTIA
-247 SFFHIL
+247 SFFRII
-253 QNLFSFSFHGFVD
+253 QNLVSFSYHGFVN

-311 AGGVM
+311 AGGVV

-323 RGIFSALFHRY
+323 RGIISAIFQRY
-334 YAIGSASWGIG
+334 YTIGSASWGIG

-357 ITQKQLNPFAGLAGN
+357 ITQKQLNPFAGLSGN
-372 FADGLRRDL
+372 LADGLRRDL

-393 SACPNS
+393 SA
-399 SAAYGSGYDTNTFDG
+399 AYGSGYDTSTFGG
-414 SDAQQAAGAGAS
+414 SNAQQAAGAGAS
-426 DAKAYGAAD
+426 DAQASGAAD
-435 DSIGAQTSTGD
+435 DSIGAQAGGAD
-446 HSTAGGPTGGAGQT
+446 HSTAGGQT

-478 GGVYTGLLKTDR
+478 GGGYTGPLKTDR

-602 NAICSA
+602 NAICNA
-608 YNQQR
+608 YNQQRS

>member
-10 IEDGMKFCPNC
+10 LEDGMKFCPNC
-21 GQPVTPETSAA
+21 GQPVAPETADA
-32 ANASALSTDDAAA
+32 ANASALST
-45 VNASALGTEAAATVN
+45 EAAATAN
-60 ASDLGAD
+60 ASALGAD
-67 DAAVETVESTTAA
+67 DAAVETVESTTAS
-80 SAATEDTSAATDV
+80 SAAMEDTSAAADA

-110 TPAAGSASKMPP
+110 TPAAGSASEMPP

-134 GNTTEQYRRRLE
+134 GNTTEQYKRRLE

-155 GNTSGVAHSTHAG
+155 ENSSGAAHSTQAG
-168 ATDTQL
+168 ASADTQS
-174 NGSTAQSHSGS
+174 GRSTA
-185 SDQTQPN
+185 
-192 SGTAQ
+192 

-218 GNGTI
+218 GDGTI

-235 LFAVPQIWITIA
+235 LFAVPQIWTTIA
-247 SFFHIL
+247 SFFRII
-253 QNLFSFSFHGFVD
+253 QNLFSFSFHSFVE

-316 LVLEALL
+316 LVLETLL

-381 DRVTDLAQGKNT
+381 DRVTDLAQEKN
-393 SACPNS
+393 
-399 SAAYGSGYDTNTFDG
+399 SAARAT
-414 SDAQQAAGAGAS
+414 AS
-426 DAKAYGAAD
+426 DAKAYGATD
-435 DSIGAQTSTGD
+435 DSIGAQTGTAD
-446 HSTAGGPTGGAGQT
+446 HSAAGVSHGNGGPE

-478 GGVYTGLLKTDR
+478 GGGYTGPLKTDR
-490 SLVLYILLGFLTC
+490 SLVLYILLGILTC

>member
-21 GQPVTPETSAA
+21 GQPVAPETVAT
-32 ANASALSTDDAAA
+32 ANASALS
-45 VNASALGTEAAATVN
+45 TEAAATVN
-60 ASDLGAD
+60 ASALGAD
-67 DAAVETVESTTAA
+67 DAAVETVESTTVA
-80 SAATEDTSAATDV
+80 SAATEDTSAAADA
-93 EASAENA
+93 EASAEN
-100 PAGRMDEASA
+100 
-110 TPAAGSASKMPP
+110 TPAD
-122 ETPDGNASADTL
+122 TPL
-134 GNTTEQYRRRLE
+134 GNTTEQYKHRLE

-155 GNTSGVAHSTHAG
+155 GNTSGAAHSAHAG

-218 GNGTI
+218 GDGTI

-235 LFAVPQIWITIA
+235 LFAVPQIWTTIA
-247 SFFHIL
+247 SFFRIL
-253 QNLFSFSFHGFVD
+253 QNHLFSFSFHGFVN

-316 LVLEALL
+316 LVLEVLL
-323 RGIFSALFHRY
+323 RGILSALFHRY

-393 SACPNS
+393 SARPNS
-399 SAAYGSGYDTNTFDG
+399 SAAYGSGYDTSTFGG
-414 SDAQQAAGAGAS
+414 SDAQQATGAGAS
-426 DAKAYGAAD
+426 DAKPYGAAD

-460 TADADG
+460 TVDADG

-478 GGVYTGLLKTDR
+478 GGGYTGPLKTDR

>member
-10 IEDGMKFCPNC
+10 LEDGMKFCPNC
-21 GQPVTPETSAA
+21 GQPVAPETAVA
-32 ANASALSTDDAAA
+32 ANASALSTDAAA
-45 VNASALGTEAAATVN
+45 TANASAPGADAAATVN

-67 DAAVETVESTTAA
+67 DAVVETAESTTAA
-80 SAATEDTSAATDV
+80 SAATEDTSAAADA
-93 EASAENA
+93 EASAEGA
-100 PAGRMDEASA
+100 SAGRMDEASA
-110 TPAAGSASKMPP
+110 TPAAGSASEMPP

-134 GNTTEQYRRRLE
+134 GNTTEQYKRRLE

-155 GNTSGVAHSTHAG
+155 ENSSGAAHSTHAG

-218 GNGTI
+218 GDGTI
-223 RTVGLILLILTV
+223 RTVGLVLLILTV
-235 LFAVPQIWITIA
+235 LFAVPQIWTTIA
-247 SFFHIL
+247 SFFRII
-253 QNLFSFSFHGFVD
+253 QNLFSFSCHSFVE

-323 RGIFSALFHRY
+323 RGILSALFQRY

-381 DRVTDLAQGKNT
+381 DRVTDLAQEKN
-393 SACPNS
+393 
-399 SAAYGSGYDTNTFDG
+399 SAARAT
-414 SDAQQAAGAGAS
+414 AS
-426 DAKAYGAAD
+426 DAKAYGATD
-435 DSIGAQTSTGD
+435 DSIGAQTGTAD
-446 HSTAGGPTGGAGQT
+446 HSAAGVSQGNGGPE

-466 NFNRYYQSQSQP
+466 NFNRYYQAKSQT
-478 GGVYTGLLKTDR
+478 GGVYTGPLKTDR

>member
-10 IEDGMKFCPNC
+10 LEDGMKFCPNC
-21 GQPVTPETSAA
+21 GQPVAPETADA
-32 ANASALSTDDAAA
+32 ANASALS
-45 VNASALGTEAAATVN
+45 TEAAATVN

-80 SAATEDTSAATDV
+80 SAAPEDTPAAADA
-93 EASAENA
+93 EASAEGA
-100 PAGRMDEASA
+100 PAGQMDEASA
-110 TPAAGSASKMPP
+110 TPAAGSASEMPP

-134 GNTTEQYRRRLE
+134 GNTTEQYKRRLE
-146 EGRAASGTE
+146 AGRAASGTE
-155 GNTSGVAHSTHAG
+155 GNASGAAHSTHAG
-168 ATDTQL
+168 ATDTQS
-174 NGSTAQSHSGS
+174 NGST
-185 SDQTQPN
+185 TC
-192 SGTAQ
+192 

-235 LFAVPQIWITIA
+235 LFAVPQIWTTIA
-247 SFFHIL
+247 SFFRIL
-253 QNLFSFSFHGFVD
+253 QNLFSYSFHGFVN

-311 AGGVM
+311 AGGVV

-323 RGIFSALFHRY
+323 RGILSALFQRY

-393 SACPNS
+393 SARPGS
-399 SAAYGSGYDTNTFDG
+399 SAAYGSGYDTSTFGG
-414 SDAQQAAGAGAS
+414 SDAPQAAGASAS
-426 DAKAYGAAD
+426 DAKPYGAAG
-435 DSIGAQTSTGD
+435 DSIGTQTNSM
-446 HSTAGGPTGGAGQT
+446 AGGPTGGAGQT

-478 GGVYTGLLKTDR
+478 GGGYTGPLKTDR

>member
-21 GQPVTPETSAA
+21 GQPVAPETAA
-32 ANASALSTDDAAA
+32 TANASALS
-45 VNASALGTEAAATVN
+45 TEAAATVN
-60 ASDLGAD
+60 ASALGAD
-67 DAAVETVESTTAA
+67 DAAVETVESTTAS
-80 SAATEDTSAATDV
+80 SAAMEDTSAAADA

-110 TPAAGSASKMPP
+110 TPAAGSASEMPP

-134 GNTTEQYRRRLE
+134 GNTTEQYKRRLE

-155 GNTSGVAHSTHAG
+155 ENSSGVAHSTQAG
-168 ATDTQL
+168 ASADTQ
-174 NGSTAQSHSGS
+174 SGS
-185 SDQTQPN
+185 S
-192 SGTAQ
+192 TA

-205 HGPAV
+205 HGPAM
-210 NGIPSEPD
+210 NGIPSEPNGD
-218 GNGTI
+218 GTI

-235 LFAVPQIWITIA
+235 LFAVPQIWTTIA
-247 SFFHIL
+247 SFFCII
-253 QNLFSFSFHGFVD
+253 QNLFSFSFHSFVE

-316 LVLEALL
+316 LVLETLL

-381 DRVTDLAQGKNT
+381 DRVTDLAQEKN
-393 SACPNS
+393 
-399 SAAYGSGYDTNTFDG
+399 SAARAT
-414 SDAQQAAGAGAS
+414 AS
-426 DAKAYGAAD
+426 DAKAYGATD
-435 DSIGAQTSTGD
+435 ESIGAQTGTAD
-446 HSTAGGPTGGAGQT
+446 HSAAGVSHGNGGPE

-466 NFNRYYQSQSQP
+466 NFNSYYQAKSQT
-478 GGVYTGLLKTDR
+478 GGVYTGPLKTDR
-490 SLVLYILLGFLTC
+490 SLVLYILLGILTC

>member
-21 GQPVTPETSAA
+21 GQPVTPETSATA
-32 ANASALSTDDAAA
+32 
-45 VNASALGTEAAATVN
+45 NASALGT
-60 ASDLGAD
+60 D
-67 DAAVETVESTTAA
+67 DAAAETVETAAA
-80 SAATEDTSAATDV
+80 SAAPEDTTAAADV
-93 EASAENA
+93 ETSAESA
-100 PAGRMDEASA
+100 TAGPMDEASA
-110 TPAAGSASKMPP
+110 APAADPASEMPAETAAGSTTA
-122 ETPDGNASADTL
+122 ETPL
-134 GNTTEQYRRRLE
+134 GNTTEQYKRRLE
-146 EGRAASGTE
+146 EGHAASGTE
-155 GNTSGVAHSTHAG
+155 GNTSGAA
-168 ATDTQL
+168 
-174 NGSTAQSHSGS
+174 
-185 SDQTQPN
+185 
-192 SGTAQ
+192 

-235 LFAVPQIWITIA
+235 LFAVPQIWTTIA
-247 SFFHIL
+247 SFFRII
-253 QNLFSFSFHGFVD
+253 QNLFSFSYHGFVN
-266 LMYSFLNFI
+266 LIYSFLNFI

-290 MYLVWK
+290 LYLVWK

-311 AGGVM
+311 AGGVV

-323 RGIFSALFHRY
+323 RGIISAVFQRY

-357 ITQKQLNPFAGLAGN
+357 ITQKQLNPFAGLSGN
-372 FADGLRRDL
+372 LADGLRRDL
-381 DRVTDLAQGKNT
+381 DRVTDLAQGKN
-393 SACPNS
+393 SATC
-399 SAAYGSGYDTNTFDG
+399 GGGYDTNTFGG
-414 SDAQQAAGAGAS
+414 SDAQQAAGANAA
-426 DAKAYGAAD
+426 DAKAYGAAA
-435 DSIGAQTSTGD
+435 DSIGAQNGAAD

-478 GGVYTGLLKTDR
+478 GGGYTGPLKTDR

-559 DNAPRYGLHFQENGT
+559 DNAPRYGLRFQENGT

-602 NAICSA
+602 NAICNA
-608 YNQQR
+608 YNQQRS

>member
-10 IEDGMKFCPNC
+10 LEDGMKFCPNC
-21 GQPVTPETSAA
+21 GQPVAPETADA
-32 ANASALSTDDAAA
+32 ANASALSTEAATTA
-45 VNASALGTEAAATVN
+45 NASA
-60 ASDLGAD
+60 LGAD
-67 DAAVETVESTTAA
+67 DAAVETVESTTAS
-80 SAATEDTSAATDV
+80 SAAMEDTSAAADA

-110 TPAAGSASKMPP
+110 TPAAGSASEMPP

-134 GNTTEQYRRRLE
+134 GNTTEQYKRRLE

-155 GNTSGVAHSTHAG
+155 ENSSGAAHSTQAG
-168 ATDTQL
+168 ASADTQ
-174 NGSTAQSHSGS
+174 SGS
-185 SDQTQPN
+185 S
-192 SGTAQ
+192 TA

-205 HGPAV
+205 HGPAM
-210 NGIPSEPD
+210 NGIPSEPNGD
-218 GNGTI
+218 GTI

-235 LFAVPQIWITIA
+235 LFAVPQIWTTIA
-247 SFFHIL
+247 SFFCII
-253 QNLFSFSFHGFVD
+253 QNLFSFSFHSFVE

-316 LVLEALL
+316 LVLETLL

-381 DRVTDLAQGKNT
+381 DRVTDLAQEKN
-393 SACPNS
+393 
-399 SAAYGSGYDTNTFDG
+399 SAARAT
-414 SDAQQAAGAGAS
+414 AS
-426 DAKAYGAAD
+426 DAKAYGATD
-435 DSIGAQTSTGD
+435 DSIGAQTGTAD
-446 HSTAGGPTGGAGQT
+446 HSAAGVSHGNGGPE

-478 GGVYTGLLKTDR
+478 GGGYTGLLKTDR
-490 SLVLYILLGFLTC
+490 SLVLYILLGILTC

>member
-21 GQPVTPETSAA
+21 GQPVTPETAA
-32 ANASALSTDDAAA
+32 VVNASDLSTDDVTVA
-45 VNASALGTEAAATVN
+45 NASALGTEAAATAN
-60 ASDLGAD
+60 ASALGTD
-67 DAAVETVESTTAA
+67 DAAAETVETAA
-80 SAATEDTSAATDV
+80 ASTAPEDTSAAADV
-93 EASAENA
+93 ETSAESAPAGPMDEASTAPATDPASEMSPDTPAENA
-100 PAGRMDEASA
+100 PAD
-110 TPAAGSASKMPP
+110 TAAGSTPA
-122 ETPDGNASADTL
+122 ETPL
-134 GNTTEQYRRRLE
+134 GNTTEQYKRRLE
-146 EGRAASGTE
+146 EGHAASGTE
-155 GNTSGVAHSTHAG
+155 GNASGAA
-168 ATDTQL
+168 
-174 NGSTAQSHSGS
+174 
-185 SDQTQPN
+185 
-192 SGTAQ
+192 

-223 RTVGLILLILTV
+223 RTVGLILLVLTV
-235 LFAVPQIWITIA
+235 LFAVPQIWSTIA
-247 SFFHIL
+247 SFFRII
-253 QNLFSFSFHGFVD
+253 QNLFSFSYHGFVN
-266 LMYSFLNFI
+266 LIYSFLNFI

-290 MYLVWK
+290 LYLVWK

-311 AGGVM
+311 AGGVV

-323 RGIFSALFHRY
+323 RGIISAIFHRY

-357 ITQKQLNPFAGLAGN
+357 ITQKQLNPFAGLSGN
-372 FADGLRRDL
+372 LADGLRRDL
-381 DRVTDLAQGKNT
+381 DRVTDLAQGKN
-393 SACPNS
+393 
-399 SAAYGSGYDTNTFDG
+399 SGYDTNTFGG
-414 SDAQQAAGAGAS
+414 SDAQAAGTNAA
-426 DAKAYGAAD
+426 DARAYGAAA
-435 DSIGAQTSTGD
+435 DSIGAQNGVAD
-446 HSTAGGPTGGAGQT
+446 HSTAGGQTSGADHGNGGTQT
-460 TADADG
+460 ANADG

-478 GGVYTGLLKTDR
+478 GGGYTGPLKTDR

-559 DNAPRYGLHFQENGT
+559 DNAPRYGLRFQENGT

-602 NAICSA
+602 NAICNA
-608 YNQQR
+608 YNQQRS

>member
-21 GQPVTPETSAA
+21 GQPVTPETAA
-32 ANASALSTDDAAA
+32 VVNASALSTDDAAA
-45 VNASALGTEAAATVN
+45 ANASALDT
-60 ASDLGAD
+60 D
-67 DAAVETVESTTAA
+67 DAAAETVETAAAA
-80 SAATEDTSAATDV
+80 SAAPEDTSAAADV
-93 EASAENA
+93 ETSAESA
-100 PAGRMDEASA
+100 PAGPMDEASA
-110 TPAAGSASKMPP
+110 APAADSASEMAAEK
-122 ETPDGNASADTL
+122 ASADTTAETPL
-134 GNTTEQYRRRLE
+134 GNTTEQYKRRLE
-146 EGRAASGTE
+146 EGHAASGTE
-155 GNTSGVAHSTHAG
+155 GNTSGAAHSTQAG
-168 ATDTQL
+168 ATAGTQS
-174 NGSTAQSHSGS
+174 NGST
-185 SDQTQPN
+185 DQAQPN
-192 SGTAQ
+192 SGTTR

-235 LFAVPQIWITIA
+235 LFAVPQIWSTIA
-247 SFFHIL
+247 SFFRII
-253 QNLFSFSFHGFVD
+253 QNLLSFSYHGFVN
-266 LMYSFLNFI
+266 LIYSFLNFI
-275 LNVVKLAGYGFIGGG
+275 LNVIKLAGYGFIGGG
-290 MYLVWK
+290 LYLVWK

-311 AGGVM
+311 SGGVV
-316 LVLEALL
+316 LVLEVLL
-323 RGIFSALFHRY
+323 RGIISAIFQRH

-357 ITQKQLNPFAGLAGN
+357 ITQKQLNPFAGLSGN
-372 FADGLRRDL
+372 LADGLRRDL
-381 DRVTDLAQGKNT
+381 DRVTDLAQGKNST
-393 SACPNS
+393 
-399 SAAYGSGYDTNTFDG
+399 GGYDTSSFGG
-414 SDAQQAAGAGAS
+414 SDAQAAGANAA
-426 DAKAYGAAD
+426 DAKAYGAAV
-435 DSIGAQTSTGD
+435 DSIGAQTGT
-446 HSTAGGPTGGAGQT
+446 AGQT

-478 GGVYTGLLKTDR
+478 GGGYTGPLKTDR

-559 DNAPRYGLHFQENGT
+559 DNAPRYGLRFQENGT

-602 NAICSA
+602 NAICNA
-608 YNQQR
+608 YNQQRS

>member
-10 IEDGMKFCPNC
+10 LEDGMKFCPNC
-21 GQPVTPETSAA
+21 GRPVAPETADA
-32 ANASALSTDDAAA
+32 ANASAL
-45 VNASALGTEAAATVN
+45 GIEAAATVN

-80 SAATEDTSAATDV
+80 SAVPEDTPAAADA
-93 EASAENA
+93 EASAEGA
-100 PAGRMDEASA
+100 SAGQMDEASA
-110 TPAAGSASKMPP
+110 TPAAGSASEMPP

-134 GNTTEQYRRRLE
+134 GNTTEQYKRRLE

-155 GNTSGVAHSTHAG
+155 GNSSGAAHSTHAG
-168 ATDTQL
+168 ATDTQS
-174 NGSTAQSHSGS
+174 NGST
-185 SDQTQPN
+185 TC
-192 SGTAQ
+192 

-235 LFAVPQIWITIA
+235 LFAVPQIWTTIA
-247 SFFHIL
+247 SFFRIL
-253 QNLFSFSFHGFVD
+253 QNLFSFSFHGFVN

-311 AGGVM
+311 AGGVV

-323 RGIFSALFHRY
+323 RGILSALFQRY

-393 SACPNS
+393 SARPGS
-399 SAAYGSGYDTNTFDG
+399 SAAYGSGYDTSTFGG
-414 SDAQQAAGAGAS
+414 SDAPQAAGAGAS
-426 DAKAYGAAD
+426 DAKPYGAAG

-446 HSTAGGPTGGAGQT
+446 HSTAGGPTDGAGQT

-478 GGVYTGLLKTDR
+478 GGGYTGPLKTDR

-602 NAICSA
+602 NAICNA

>member
-10 IEDGMKFCPNC
+10 LEDGMKFCPNC
-21 GQPVTPETSAA
+21 GQPVAPETA
-32 ANASALSTDDAAA
+32 DAA
-45 VNASALGTEAAATVN
+45 NASALGTEAAATVN

-67 DAAVETVESTTAA
+67 DATVETVESTTAD
-80 SAATEDTSAATDV
+80 AAPEDTSAAAAA
-93 EASAENA
+93 EASAEGA

-110 TPAAGSASKMPP
+110 TPAAGSASEMPP

-134 GNTTEQYRRRLE
+134 GNTTEQYKRRLE

-155 GNTSGVAHSTHAG
+155 GNTSGAAHSTHAA
-168 ATDTQL
+168 ATDTQS

-210 NGIPSEPD
+210 NGIPSEPNGD
-218 GNGTI
+218 GTI

-235 LFAVPQIWITIA
+235 LFAVPQIWTTIA
-247 SFFHIL
+247 SFFRII
-253 QNLFSFSFHGFVD
+253 QNLFSFSFHSFVE

-323 RGIFSALFHRY
+323 RGILSALFQRY

-381 DRVTDLAQGKNT
+381 DRVTDLAQEKN
-393 SACPNS
+393 
-399 SAAYGSGYDTNTFDG
+399 SAARAT
-414 SDAQQAAGAGAS
+414 AS
-426 DAKAYGAAD
+426 DAKAYGATD
-435 DSIGAQTSTGD
+435 DSIGAQTGTGD
-446 HSTAGGPTGGAGQT
+446 HSAAGGPTGGAGQT

-466 NFNRYYQSQSQP
+466 NFNSYYQAKSQT
-478 GGVYTGLLKTDR
+478 GGVCTGPLKTDR

-509 VFYTIMRDVNVACD
+509 VFYTIMRDVNVACN

-574 TLLLWMLIGSL
+574 TILLWMLIGSL

>member
-10 IEDGMKFCPNC
+10 LEDGMKFCPNC
-21 GQPVTPETSAA
+21 GQPVAPETADA
-32 ANASALSTDDAAA
+32 ANASALS
-45 VNASALGTEAAATVN
+45 TEAAATVN
-60 ASDLGAD
+60 ASALGAD
-67 DAAVETVESTTAA
+67 DVAVETAESTTAA
-80 SAATEDTSAATDV
+80 NAASEDTSAAADA

-110 TPAAGSASKMPP
+110 TPAASSASKMPP

-146 EGRAASGTE
+146 AGRAASGTE
-155 GNTSGVAHSTHAG
+155 GNTSGAAHSAHAG

-235 LFAVPQIWITIA
+235 LFAVPQIWTTIA

-253 QNLFSFSFHGFVD
+253 QNLFSFSFHGFVN

-323 RGIFSALFHRY
+323 RGILSALFQRY

-399 SAAYGSGYDTNTFDG
+399 SAAYGSGYDTSTFGG

-426 DAKAYGAAD
+426 DA
-435 DSIGAQTSTGD
+435 
-446 HSTAGGPTGGAGQT
+446 
-460 TADADG
+460 DG
-466 NFNRYYQSQSQP
+466 NFNRYYQSQSQT
-478 GGVYTGLLKTDR
+478 GGVYTGPLKTDR

>member
-10 IEDGMKFCPNC
+10 LEDGMKFCPNC
-21 GQPVTPETSAA
+21 GQPVAPETADA
-32 ANASALSTDDAAA
+32 ANASD
-45 VNASALGTEAAATVN
+45 LGTEAAATAK
-60 ASDLGAD
+60 ASALGAD
-67 DAAVETVESTTAA
+67 DATVETVESTTAA
-80 SAATEDTSAATDV
+80 SAATEDTSAAADA
-93 EASAENA
+93 EASAESA
-100 PAGRMDEASA
+100 PAD
-110 TPAAGSASKMPP
+110 TP
-122 ETPDGNASADTL
+122 L
-134 GNTTEQYRRRLE
+134 GNTTEQYKHRLE

-155 GNTSGVAHSTHAG
+155 GNTSGAAHSTHAA
-168 ATDTQL
+168 ATDTQS

-205 HGPAV
+205 HGPAM

-218 GNGTI
+218 GDGTI
-223 RTVGLILLILTV
+223 RTVGFILLILTV
-235 LFAVPQIWITIA
+235 LFAVPQIWTTIA
-247 SFFHIL
+247 SFFRIL
-253 QNLFSFSFHGFVD
+253 QNLVSFSFHGFVN

-290 MYLVWK
+290 LYLVWK

-323 RGIFSALFHRY
+323 RGILSALFQRY

-381 DRVTDLAQGKNT
+381 DRVTDLAQGKNSGAT
-393 SACPNS
+393 D
-399 SAAYGSGYDTNTFDG
+399 GSGYDTNTFG
-414 SDAQQAAGAGAS
+414 GGNPQAAGANAA

-435 DSIGAQTSTGD
+435 GSIGAQTGTGD
-446 HSTAGGPTGGAGQT
+446 HSTAGGATS
-460 TADADG
+460 ADADG
-466 NFNRYYQSQSQP
+466 NFNRYYQSQSQT
-478 GGVYTGLLKTDR
+478 GSVYTGPLKTDR

>member
-10 IEDGMKFCPNC
+10 LEDGMKFCPNC
-21 GQPVTPETSAA
+21 GQPVAPETADA
-32 ANASALSTDDAAA
+32 ANASA
-45 VNASALGTEAAATVN
+45 
-60 ASDLGAD
+60 LGAD
-67 DAAVETVESTTAA
+67 DAAVETVESTTAS
-80 SAATEDTSAATDV
+80 SAAMEDTSAAADA

-110 TPAAGSASKMPP
+110 TPAAGSASEMPP

-134 GNTTEQYRRRLE
+134 GNTTEQYKRRLE

-155 GNTSGVAHSTHAG
+155 ENSSGAAHSTQAG
-168 ATDTQL
+168 ASADTQ
-174 NGSTAQSHSGS
+174 SGS
-185 SDQTQPN
+185 S
-192 SGTAQ
+192 TA

-205 HGPAV
+205 HGPAM
-210 NGIPSEPD
+210 NGIPSEPNGD
-218 GNGTI
+218 GTI

-235 LFAVPQIWITIA
+235 LFAVPQIWTTIA
-247 SFFHIL
+247 SFFCII
-253 QNLFSFSFHGFVD
+253 QNLFSFSFHSFVE

-316 LVLEALL
+316 LVLETLL

-381 DRVTDLAQGKNT
+381 DRVTDLAQEKN
-393 SACPNS
+393 
-399 SAAYGSGYDTNTFDG
+399 SAARAT
-414 SDAQQAAGAGAS
+414 AS
-426 DAKAYGAAD
+426 DAKAYGATD
-435 DSIGAQTSTGD
+435 DSIGAQTGTAD
-446 HSTAGGPTGGAGQT
+446 HSAAGVSHGNGGPE

-466 NFNRYYQSQSQP
+466 NFNRYYQTQSQP
-478 GGVYTGLLKTDR
+478 GGGYTGPLKTDR
-490 SLVLYILLGFLTC
+490 SLVLYILLGILTC

-559 DNAPRYGLHFQENGT
+559 NNAPRYGLHFQENGT

>member
-10 IEDGMKFCPNC
+10 LEDGMKFCPNC
-21 GQPVTPETSAA
+21 GQPVAPETADA
-32 ANASALSTDDAAA
+32 ANASALSTEAAA
-45 VNASALGTEAAATVN
+45 TANASALGAV
-60 ASDLGAD
+60 

-80 SAATEDTSAATDV
+80 SAAPEDTPAAADA
-93 EASAENA
+93 EASAEGV

-110 TPAAGSASKMPP
+110 TPAAGSASEMPP

-134 GNTTEQYRRRLE
+134 GNTTEQYKRRLE
-146 EGRAASGTE
+146 AGRAASGTE
-155 GNTSGVAHSTHAG
+155 GNSSGAAHSTHAG
-168 ATDTQL
+168 ASADTQ
-174 NGSTAQSHSGS
+174 SGS
-185 SDQTQPN
+185 S
-192 SGTAQ
+192 TA

-205 HGPAV
+205 HGPAM
-210 NGIPSEPD
+210 NGIPSEPNGD
-218 GNGTI
+218 GTI

-235 LFAVPQIWITIA
+235 LFAVPQIWTTIA
-247 SFFHIL
+247 SFFRII
-253 QNLFSFSFHGFVD
+253 QNLFSFSFHSFVE

-316 LVLEALL
+316 LVLETLL

-381 DRVTDLAQGKNT
+381 DRVTDLAQEKN
-393 SACPNS
+393 
-399 SAAYGSGYDTNTFDG
+399 SAARAT
-414 SDAQQAAGAGAS
+414 AS
-426 DAKAYGAAD
+426 DAKAYGATD
-435 DSIGAQTSTGD
+435 DSIGAQTGTAD
-446 HSTAGGPTGGAGQT
+446 HSAAGVSHGNGGPE

-478 GGVYTGLLKTDR
+478 GGGYTGPLKTDR
-490 SLVLYILLGFLTC
+490 SLVLYILLGILTC

>member
-10 IEDGMKFCPNC
+10 LEDGMKFCPNC
-21 GQPVTPETSAA
+21 GQPVAPETADA
-32 ANASALSTDDAAA
+32 ANASALST
-45 VNASALGTEAAATVN
+45 EAAATAN
-60 ASDLGAD
+60 ASALGAD
-67 DAAVETVESTTAA
+67 DAAVETVESTTAS
-80 SAATEDTSAATDV
+80 SAAMEDTSAAADA

-110 TPAAGSASKMPP
+110 TPAAGSASEMPP
-122 ETPDGNASADTL
+122 ETLDGNASADTL
-134 GNTTEQYRRRLE
+134 GNTTEQYKRRLE

-155 GNTSGVAHSTHAG
+155 ENSSGAAHSTQAG
-168 ATDTQL
+168 ASADTQ
-174 NGSTAQSHSGS
+174 SGS
-185 SDQTQPN
+185 S
-192 SGTAQ
+192 TA

-205 HGPAV
+205 HGPAM
-210 NGIPSEPD
+210 NGIPSEPNGD
-218 GNGTI
+218 GTI

-235 LFAVPQIWITIA
+235 LFAVPQIWTTIA
-247 SFFHIL
+247 SFFCII
-253 QNLFSFSFHGFVD
+253 QNLFSFSFHSFVE

-316 LVLEALL
+316 LVLETLL

-381 DRVTDLAQGKNT
+381 DRVTDLAQEKN
-393 SACPNS
+393 
-399 SAAYGSGYDTNTFDG
+399 SAARAT
-414 SDAQQAAGAGAS
+414 AS
-426 DAKAYGAAD
+426 DAKAYGATD
-435 DSIGAQTSTGD
+435 DSIGAQTGTAD
-446 HSTAGGPTGGAGQT
+446 HSAAGVSHGNGGPETV
-460 TADADG
+460 DADG

-478 GGVYTGLLKTDR
+478 GGGYTGPLKTDR
-490 SLVLYILLGFLTC
+490 SLVLYILLGILTC

>member
-10 IEDGMKFCPNC
+10 LEDGMKFCPNC
-21 GQPVTPETSAA
+21 GQPVAPETADT
-32 ANASALSTDDAAA
+32 ANASALSTEAAA
-45 VNASALGTEAAATVN
+45 TANASALGAEAAATVN
-60 ASDLGAD
+60 VSDLGAD
-67 DAAVETVESTTAA
+67 DAVVETAESTTADAA
-80 SAATEDTSAATDV
+80 SEDTSAAAAA
-93 EASAENA
+93 EASAEGA

-110 TPAAGSASKMPP
+110 TPAAGSASEMPP

-134 GNTTEQYRRRLE
+134 GNTTEQYKRRLE

-155 GNTSGVAHSTHAG
+155 GNTSGAAHSTHAA
-168 ATDTQL
+168 ATDTQS
-174 NGSTAQSHSGS
+174 NGSTAQSDS
-185 SDQTQPN
+185 SAYQTRSN

-218 GNGTI
+218 GDGTI
-223 RTVGLILLILTV
+223 RTVGLVLLILTV
-235 LFAVPQIWITIA
+235 LFAVPQIWTTIA
-247 SFFHIL
+247 SFFRII
-253 QNLFSFSFHGFVD
+253 QNLFSFSFHSFVE

-323 RGIFSALFHRY
+323 RGILSALFQRY

-381 DRVTDLAQGKNT
+381 DRVTDLAQEKN
-393 SACPNS
+393 
-399 SAAYGSGYDTNTFDG
+399 SAARAT
-414 SDAQQAAGAGAS
+414 AS
-426 DAKAYGAAD
+426 DAKAYGATD
-435 DSIGAQTSTGD
+435 DSIGAQTGTAD
-446 HSTAGGPTGGAGQT
+446 HSAAGVSHGNGGPE

-466 NFNRYYQSQSQP
+466 NFNRYYQAKSQT
-478 GGVYTGLLKTDR
+478 GGVYTGPLKTDR

>member
-10 IEDGMKFCPNC
+10 IEDGVKFCPNC
-21 GQPVTPETSAA
+21 GQPVAPETAA
-32 ANASALSTDDAAA
+32 TANASALS
-45 VNASALGTEAAATVN
+45 TEAAATVN
-60 ASDLGAD
+60 ASDLGAE
-67 DAAVETVESTTAA
+67 A
-80 SAATEDTSAATDV
+80 AATA

-100 PAGRMDEASA
+100 QGD
-110 TPAAGSASKMPP
+110 TP
-122 ETPDGNASADTL
+122 L

-146 EGRAASGTE
+146 AGRAASGTE
-155 GNTSGVAHSTHAG
+155 GNTSGAAHSAHAG

-235 LFAVPQIWITIA
+235 LFAVPQIWTTIA

-253 QNLFSFSFHGFVD
+253 QNLFSFSFHGFVN

-323 RGIFSALFHRY
+323 RGILSALFQRY
-334 YAIGSASWGIG
+334 YAIGSAGWGIG

-393 SACPNS
+393 SARPNS
-399 SAAYGSGYDTNTFDG
+399 SAAYGSGYDTSTFGG

-435 DSIGAQTSTGD
+435 DSIGAQTGTGD

-478 GGVYTGLLKTDR
+478 GGVYTGPLKTDR

>member
-10 IEDGMKFCPNC
+10 LEDGMKFCPNC
-21 GQPVTPETSAA
+21 GQPVAPETADA
-32 ANASALSTDDAAA
+32 ANASALST
-45 VNASALGTEAAATVN
+45 EAAATAN
-60 ASDLGAD
+60 ASGLGAD

-80 SAATEDTSAATDV
+80 SAATEDTSAAADA

-110 TPAAGSASKMPP
+110 TPAAGSASEMPP

-134 GNTTEQYRRRLE
+134 GNTTEQYKRRLE

-155 GNTSGVAHSTHAG
+155 ENSSGAAHSTQAG
-168 ATDTQL
+168 ASADTQ
-174 NGSTAQSHSGS
+174 SGS
-185 SDQTQPN
+185 S
-192 SGTAQ
+192 TA

-205 HGPAV
+205 HGPAM
-210 NGIPSEPD
+210 NGIPSEPNGD
-218 GNGTI
+218 GTI

-235 LFAVPQIWITIA
+235 LFAVPQIWTTIA
-247 SFFHIL
+247 SFFCII
-253 QNLFSFSFHGFVD
+253 QNLFSFSFHSFVE

-316 LVLEALL
+316 LVLETLL

-381 DRVTDLAQGKNT
+381 DRVTDLAQEKN
-393 SACPNS
+393 
-399 SAAYGSGYDTNTFDG
+399 SAARAT
-414 SDAQQAAGAGAS
+414 AS
-426 DAKAYGAAD
+426 DAKAYGATD
-435 DSIGAQTSTGD
+435 DSIGAQTGTAD
-446 HSTAGGPTGGAGQT
+446 HSAAGVSHGNGGPE

-466 NFNRYYQSQSQP
+466 NFNSYYQAKSQT
-478 GGVYTGLLKTDR
+478 GGVYTGPLKTDR

-559 DNAPRYGLHFQENGT
+559 NNAPRYGLHFQENGT

>member
-21 GQPVTPETSAA
+21 GQPVTPETAA
-32 ANASALSTDDAAA
+32 VVNASALGTDDVTV
-45 VNASALGTEAAATVN
+45 VNASALGTEAAAEAN
-60 ASDLGAD
+60 ASAFGTD
-67 DAAVETVESTTAA
+67 DVAAETVETAAAA
-80 SAATEDTSAATDV
+80 SAAPEDTSVAADV
-93 EASAENA
+93 ETSAESA
-100 PAGRMDEASA
+100 PAGPMDEASA
-110 TPAAGSASKMPP
+110 APAADSASEMPA
-122 ETPDGNASADTL
+122 EKASADTTAETPL
-134 GNTTEQYRRRLE
+134 GNTTEQYKRRLE
-146 EGRAASGTE
+146 EGHAASGTE
-155 GNTSGVAHSTHAG
+155 GNTSGAAHSTQAG
-168 ATDTQL
+168 ATDTQS
-174 NGSTAQSHSGS
+174 NGSTR
-185 SDQTQPN
+185 
-192 SGTAQ
+192 

-235 LFAVPQIWITIA
+235 LFAVPQIWSTIA
-247 SFFHIL
+247 SFFRII
-253 QNLFSFSFHGFVD
+253 QNLFSFSYHGFVN
-266 LMYSFLNFI
+266 LIYSFLNFI

-290 MYLVWK
+290 LYLVWK

-311 AGGVM
+311 AGGVV

-323 RGIFSALFHRY
+323 RGIISAIFDRY
-334 YAIGSASWGIG
+334 YAIGSANWGIG

-357 ITQKQLNPFAGLAGN
+357 IMQKQLNPFAGLSGN
-372 FADGLRRDL
+372 LADGLRRDL
-381 DRVTDLAQGKNT
+381 DRVTDLAQGKN
-393 SACPNS
+393 SATC
-399 SAAYGSGYDTNTFDG
+399 GGYDTNTFGG
-414 SDAQQAAGAGAS
+414 SDAQQAAGANAA
-426 DAKAYGAAD
+426 DAKAYGAAA
-435 DSIGAQTSTGD
+435 DSIGAQNGAAD
-446 HSTAGGPTGGAGQT
+446 HSTAGGPTSGAGHGNGGTQT
-460 TADADG
+460 ANADG

-478 GGVYTGLLKTDR
+478 GGGYTGPLKTDR

-559 DNAPRYGLHFQENGT
+559 DNAPRYGLRFQENGT

-591 YVGIYFLLNNV
+591 YVGVYFLLNNV
-602 NAICSA
+602 NAICNA
-608 YNQQR
+608 YNQQRS

>member
-32 ANASALSTDDAAA
+32 ANASALGTDDAAA
-45 VNASALGTEAAATVN
+45 
-60 ASDLGAD
+60 
-67 DAAVETVESTTAA
+67 ETVETAAA
-80 SAATEDTSAATDV
+80 SAAPEDTTAAADV
-93 EASAENA
+93 ETSAESA
-100 PAGRMDEASA
+100 TAGPMDEASA
-110 TPAAGSASKMPP
+110 APAADPASEMPAETAAGSTTA
-122 ETPDGNASADTL
+122 ETPL
-134 GNTTEQYRRRLE
+134 GNTTEQYKRRLE
-146 EGRAASGTE
+146 EGHAASGTE
-155 GNTSGVAHSTHAG
+155 GNTSGA
-168 ATDTQL
+168 
-174 NGSTAQSHSGS
+174 
-185 SDQTQPN
+185 
-192 SGTAQ
+192 AQ
-197 QQTPPPVN
+197 QTPPVN

-235 LFAVPQIWITIA
+235 LFAVPQIWSTIA
-247 SFFHIL
+247 SFFRII
-253 QNLFSFSFHGFVD
+253 QNLFSFSYHGFVN
-266 LMYSFLNFI
+266 LIYSFLNFI

-290 MYLVWK
+290 LYLVWK

-311 AGGVM
+311 AGGIV

-323 RGIFSALFHRY
+323 RGIISAIFQRH

-345 FAILAI
+345 FAILTI

-357 ITQKQLNPFAGLAGN
+357 ITQKQLNPFAGLSGN
-372 FADGLRRDL
+372 LADGLRRDL
-381 DRVTDLAQGKNT
+381 DRVTDLAQGKN
-393 SACPNS
+393 SATC
-399 SAAYGSGYDTNTFDG
+399 GGGYDTNTFGG
-414 SDAQQAAGAGAS
+414 SDAQQAAGTNAA
-426 DAKAYGAAD
+426 DAKAYGAAA
-435 DSIGAQTSTGD
+435 DSIGAQNGAAD
-446 HSTAGGPTGGAGQT
+446 HSTAGGSTGGAGSSS
-460 TADADG
+460 ADADG

-478 GGVYTGLLKTDR
+478 GGGYTGPLKTDR

-523 GDGRHTPGLL
+523 GDGKHTPGLL

-559 DNAPRYGLHFQENGT
+559 DNAPRYGLRFQENGT

-602 NAICSA
+602 NAICNA
-608 YNQQR
+608 YNQQRS